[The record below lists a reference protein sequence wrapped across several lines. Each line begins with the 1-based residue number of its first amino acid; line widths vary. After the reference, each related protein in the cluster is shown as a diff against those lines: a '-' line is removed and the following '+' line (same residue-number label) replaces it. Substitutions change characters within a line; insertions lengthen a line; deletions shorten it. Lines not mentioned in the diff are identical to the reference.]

1 MKLLSTYKNGN
12 YVTSL
17 WADGTKIRETLT
29 DADTSFV
36 PDFPECADVKIND
49 WCDVGCKFCHE
60 NSTLDGLHGDILNS
74 DWIDTV
80 KPYTELALGGGSPSS
95 HPDLLPFLN
104 ILKNKKVVANLTV
117 NQKHFIEHF
126 NLLKQLSENK
136 LIYGLGVSLVNP
148 NDTLIKHVQS
158 IPNTVIHVINGVV
171 TESTLE
177 KLYDKNLKV
186 LILGYKTFRRG
197 ADFYDDM
204 VEARKSMLYNLLP
217 KLVKKFKVVSF
228 DNLAIKQLDVKR
240 LLSEEKWNEFY
251 MGDDGQYTM
260 YIDMVK
266 KQFARSSTSVKR
278 YGIMNDIVDMFN
290 VVRSENDKV

>member
-177 KLYDKNLKV
+177 KIYDKNLKV